1 MFYLSSQVNEK
12 TGVKIPL
19 GDVNFVESK
28 GANRESPAQQQKSLE
43 IRGKVHNNIH
53 CIYIYIYTYV
63 ICVYVYF
70 RFLFLETYCVC
81 NKNICTLHLYCKR
94 MYIYVYT
101 HTLYWHIVQGTMFGF
116 CMFLGWIDTL
126 VLEIVYKQ
134 PSRCRSSLGA
144 STLSVL
150 KMTFISTVDGL
161 LVERNVLV
169 TGSSF

>member
-1 MFYLSSQVNEK
+1 MLISWRV
-12 TGVKIPL
+12 
-19 GDVNFVESK
+19 
-28 GANRESPAQQQKSLE
+28 
-43 IRGKVHNNIH
+43 RGQIGKALRNSRRVWRYEGR
-53 CIYIYIYTYV
+53 CIITFIVYIYIYTYV